1 LKQEKEHA
9 EAEKHL
15 TIPSYLPT
23 IAATEKMLLRWS
35 PMLKKRAKA
44 SITPAVLLGHMQG
57 MERRLR
63 SEIGGVRSDL
73 VKTEVRLNT
82 RIDRVE
88 RDIAWIKVSVGNIDK
103 RLDTIEV
110 VQVPRLEKAVGMR

>member
-1 LKQEKEHA
+1 
-9 EAEKHL
+9 
-15 TIPSYLPT
+15 
-23 IAATEKMLLRWS
+23 MD
-35 PMLKKRAKA
+35 
-44 SITPAVLLGHMQG
+44 HMQG
-57 MERRLR
+57 MERRLQ

-73 VKTEVRLNT
+73 AKTEARLTT

-88 RDIAWIKVSVGNIDK
+88 RDITWIKVSVENIDK